1 MEIIKII
8 TDFLFNYLSFTR
20 ITIIIVSFLI
30 VFLLELKLFLM
41 VDNIVIVYLIRV
53 MMIAVLYYL
62 CYLMKFNLEIKI
74 SLILAYI
81 TFTVVLIISNYNES
95 MKKENYIQQKSV
107 FQSEEQ
113 KYKYNYGTIEE
124 KIIIL
129 KNMGLSKQQVYN
141 KLENNTEFR
150 TLIKDN
156 QNKFDEIFQKEN

>member
-1 MEIIKII
+1 MKINWNEINDFFKGIFSIFLGFSFSLI
-8 TDFLFNYLSFTR
+8 TLISYDNIAINNVYLLIFIYILTFIFLSF
-20 ITIIIVSFLI
+20 ILKIFLQKFLDKYFFLGAFLI
-30 VFLLELKLFLM
+30 V
-41 VDNIVIVYLIRV
+41 
-53 MMIAVLYYL
+53 ASHALYT
-62 CYLMKFNLEIKI
+62 E
-74 SLILAYI
+74 
-81 TFTVVLIISNYNES
+81 FTKNSQPINE
-95 MKKENYIQQKSV
+95 KVTIQQKSA
-107 FQSEEQ
+107 FQTEEQ